1 MDDCE
6 SGTFSLGFLFG
17 AAAGVLIEFL
27 IAPVSGRKVRALIRD
42 RAGEGLTRARETAS
56 GAADAVRENPPREE

>member
-1 MDDCE
+1 MDDGE

-17 AAAGVLIEFL
+17 AAAGVLIGFL

-42 RAGEGLTRARETAS
+42 RADEGLTRAGKTAS
-56 GAADAVRENPPREE
+56 DTAGAVRKTTPREG